1 MKTILVTGGAGFIAS
16 HITDFLLLK
25 GYKVRVLDNFY
36 TGFKENL
43 EHNFNNS
50 NFELFDGDI
59 RNINI
64 VRVAC
69 QGVDAICHQA
79 ALGSVFRS
87 IDDPLTSY
95 DINVNGLIN
104 ILVSAKEEGIK
115 RIVYASSSSV
125 YGDEL
130 TLPRMESKIGNPL
143 SPYAHTKLTNEI
155 SAKLF
160 CDLYGLECIGL
171 RYFNVF
177 GPRQNAGGTYNPII
191 PQIITSLRDN
201 KEITIYGDG
210 SFTRDF
216 TYVSNI
222 VAANYLAMTSEK
234 RENFGQVFNIG
245 SDGETSI
252 IELFDIIKNIMGK
265 NCRINFSESRLG
277 DIPHARAD
285 ISKAKDLLGYEPD
298 TNLIDGLKK
307 TIDYYCKK

>member
-16 HITDFLLLK
+16 HITDFLLSS

-43 EHNFNNS
+43 EHNFSNN
-50 NFELFDGDI
+50 NFELFDGDA
-59 RNINI
+59 RNTNT
-64 VRVAC
+64 VKVAC

-104 ILVSAKEEGIK
+104 VLVSAKEAGIK
-115 RIVYASSSSV
+115 RVVYASSSSV
-125 YGDEL
+125 YGDDA
-130 TLPRMESKIGNPL
+130 TLPRIESKIGNPL
-143 SPYAHTKLTNEI
+143 SPYALTKLTNEL

-177 GPRQNAGGTYNPII
+177 GPRQNTGSIYSPII
-191 PQIITSLRDN
+191 PKIITSLRDN
-201 KEITIYGDG
+201 KEITIHGDG

-222 VAANYLAMTSEK
+222 VAANYLAITSEK
-234 RENFGQVFNIG
+234 REIFGEVFNVG
-245 SDGETSI
+245 SEGETSI
-252 IELFDIIKNIMGK
+252 IELFDIIKEM
-265 NCRINFSESRLG
+265 
-277 DIPHARAD
+277 
-285 ISKAKDLLGYEPD
+285 
-298 TNLIDGLKK
+298 
-307 TIDYYCKK
+307 

>member
-1 MKTILVTGGAGFIAS
+1 MQTILVTGGAGFIAS

-36 TGFKENL
+36 TGFKENA

-50 NFELFDGDI
+50 NFEFFNGDL

-64 VRVAC
+64 VKMAC

-87 IDDPLTSY
+87 IDDPLNSY
-95 DINVNGLIN
+95 DINVNGLLN
-104 ILVSAKEEGIK
+104 ILVSAKEAGIK

-125 YGDEL
+125 YGDDKN
-130 TLPRMESKIGNPL
+130 LPRIESKIGSPL
-143 SPYAHTKLTNEI
+143 SPYALTKLTNEL

-177 GPRQNAGGTYNPII
+177 GPRQNASGTYIPII
-191 PQIITSLRDN
+191 PKIITSLRDN
-201 KEITIYGDG
+201 NEMTIHGDG

-222 VAANYLAMTSEK
+222 VAANYLALTSGK
-234 RENFGQVFNIG
+234 SENFGEVFNIG
-245 SDGETSI
+245 SERETSI
-252 IELFDIIKNIMGK
+252 IELFDIIKNFMGK
-265 NCRINFSESRLG
+265 NCKISFSKSRLG
-277 DIPHARAD
+277 DISHARAD
-285 ISKAKDLLGYEPD
+285 ISKAKNLLGYKPD